1 MNIRKEMKIMK
12 VKINNNYNA
21 VMLVPSINFWYDDDP
36 TIFIGWLFWGIDI
49 VVKKRMKETER
60 NICKH

>member
-1 MNIRKEMKIMK
+1 MNIRKETKIMK

-49 VVKKRMKETER
+49 VVKKRM
-60 NICKH
+60 